1 MDGDTLEMAY
11 RTPSN
16 HAHTTTESVMWN
28 VSGERCTRGRLALSQ
43 QLGWGYVIGTSGS
56 GDCAQVETPGGE
68 GTEPRDWLEH
78 HCDGDRLEPR
88 SLYLDQLD
96 RRLSRAQVADA
107 PDATTGPGATEA
119 TAQAWLALG
128 IGLALMALAVTAGA
142 LLLRRRR
149 Q

>member
-1 MDGDTLEMAY
+1 MAY

-78 HCDGDRLEPR
+78 HGDGDRLEPR

-96 RRLSRAQVADA
+96 RRLSRAQVAD
-107 PDATTGPGATEA
+107 PPESTTGPGAITEV
-119 TAQAWLALG
+119 TAPVWLALG
-128 IGLALMALAVTAGA
+128 IGLVLMALAVTAGA